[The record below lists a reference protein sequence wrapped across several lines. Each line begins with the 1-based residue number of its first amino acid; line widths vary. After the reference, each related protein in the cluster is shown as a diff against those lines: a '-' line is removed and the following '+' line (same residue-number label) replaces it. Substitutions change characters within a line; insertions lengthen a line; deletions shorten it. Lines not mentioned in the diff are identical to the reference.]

1 MYIFRAF
8 NRKLIS
14 PLFLDNVDTEEVV
27 SALDNRDFDIYD
39 ALTVDGKLLVQ
50 KEQYESVS
58 ASRYD
63 SVHDRLIFTTSVL
76 IKGDDSQHVRTA
88 TALDVIQKLQHDQ
101 MRKKPQHLAPMSS
114 SSSSAKSKKPKPYR
128 IGKDLVFPSE
138 HGEEMSISLDEAE
151 KYFGEDARNK
161 FFDQYRLM
169 SQNAQIIAPNGLN
182 AKYASESRIGTA
194 STSEPP
200 LTADRRSFLEE
211 QSIISSLAGDAFQ
224 MQASVADS
232 AGSVM
237 SAMKLLSDEFYQEL
251 QSISSNKKIKF
262 DVDKDILGTQ
272 SFGTYNKYKGN
283 DSHSVPSKQSSQ
295 GSSYTPQTK
304 VSMFSDEHT
313 RRRAR
318 MEIKHHIHE
327 SMPSLH
333 ELNKHIPA
341 SPRTRYLAGCIREGI
356 QPLPNLIVRR
366 NVTTTLDLSH
376 YSMGDKMG
384 RVLAECL
391 GDLPCLE
398 SINLNDN
405 NLTDDSLQFLI
416 EAIISIRSV
425 HELDLSRN
433 KIDGQSSDALAGYV
447 SRADCP
453 LKKLVLQV
461 ADVDDG
467 ECDHF
472 VQCLCSNEHLLEL
485 DLSSNLLGTTEAKAI
500 EEGGRTGGEAL
511 ADFIQSKSCRL
522 QVLKLGWNSIRG
534 KSACSLAKAVAF
546 NNTITY
552 LDLNN
557 NGLGYQAGELLGDA
571 IMENR
576 TLRTLLVSGNNL
588 TTTACICICIGIV
601 QNFALTRVEMN
612 ENPIGEVG
620 VRMIMQVSMSLGS
633 RVSLQAKN
641 CNTIVVDARCWYNP
655 SNPCRTYTLRLDR
668 PFDRAVAFHL
678 LHIVATHNS
687 YIFQTST
694 YELEKGNPQ
703 PLKLIQGVAK
713 DREVSFDED
722 QKKNLAGLRLVV
734 QAASNTQLAN
744 ELFFEADADHSG
756 RLDKDELQEVLGKIG
771 FVIEEDRLNDIMAVF
786 DVDGA
791 GTIDLQEFMSLLKSQ
806 QREAMLRIK
815 DLTEYPIMTLAGD
828 PSNKVYVPP
837 RKGIMH
843 LKLIDGF
850 VQKKKFYTMS
860 ATDQKYAYNMAKGLG
875 DVTMVTEAVKH
886 NKVRFDEAYSMY
898 KSVYKEIR
906 DKAGTLL
913 KVVPLMT
920 NPADSRQLVSKVTND
935 NRVEVARI
943 KMAFGVT
950 FRPMLG
956 SYNGYYC
963 LDLSKEL
970 HRMCLQRLLL
980 ESQTQASKRATA
992 SIIAFGKVG
1001 DTSQHGNWSC
1011 FRNEVFNGKSVVMTP
1026 ELVTPMPQTG
1036 TLEFDFATTARPTG
1050 GELRLS
1056 DKRLCKALHNICLLT
1071 PDKTDSAM
1079 RTLAEWRRRAHDMT
1093 QDKKMYMPMY
1103 SFDVPKALEIG
1114 RFSDEFYERVEDRR
1128 MLMRAGLKK
1137 EEIGLHMVNNDDDG
1151 TNSVTSGKEVKG
1163 DDQSTADMTEGSIG
1177 DPPDDNSA
1185 TENKTND
1192 NTDTESEGEGDG
1204 EDSVSYISPQ
1214 KMLELRQRRIAEQ
1227 RKRLQKLLASSSI
1240 TKQAKAKRLLDVI
1253 EETFN
1258 LLWIQARHLAL
1269 IITLFRSLL
1278 GYTTRCK
1285 FFGSYCAD
1293 IVVALFSRVVDL
1305 HNFEVVWEVL
1315 DAADC
1320 SAVLCRIGILNV
1332 YNPMKPEMSLELKM
1346 DRREER
1352 VVAKIIVYLSVVE
1365 PGLNLTFKQFMWK
1378 RDLDPIPGWDVTE
1391 PWMTEQGMSAHGY
1404 FAFTYY
1410 SGEGKNKNGCVPDI
1424 YLRKALTG
1432 LVLVDENEIVA
1443 EDESMPE
1450 ILVNTTAIHF
1460 ERNKDVWINYLV
1472 VDKYV

>member
-1 MYIFRAF
+1 M
-8 NRKLIS
+8 
-14 PLFLDNVDTEEVV
+14 DNVDTEEVV

-76 IKGDDSQHVRTA
+76 IKGDNSQHVRTA

-101 MRKKPQHLAPMSS
+101 MRKKPQHLAPIPSS
-114 SSSSAKSKKPKPYR
+114 SSSIKPNKPKPYR
-128 IGKDLVFPSE
+128 IDKELVIPSE
-138 HGEEMSISLDEAE
+138 HGEEMSLSLDEAE
-151 KYFGEDARNK
+151 KYFGEDARKK

-169 SQNAQIIAPNGLN
+169 SQNAHIIAPNGLS

-194 STSEPP
+194 NTSDSTI
-200 LTADRRSFLEE
+200 TVDCRTNLEE
-211 QSIISSLAGDAFQ
+211 QSIISSLAGDAFL
-224 MQASVADS
+224 MQSSIAES

-237 SAMKLLSDEFYQEL
+237 SAMQLLSDEFYQEL

-262 DVDKDILGTQ
+262 DVDKEILGTQ
-272 SFGTYNKYKGN
+272 SFGTYNKYKDF
-283 DSHSVPSKQSSQ
+283 DSHSLSSKKSSQ
-295 GSSYTPQTK
+295 VSTITQRTK

-318 MEIKHHIHE
+318 MEMKHSIYD
-327 SMPSLH
+327 SMASLN
-333 ELNKHIPA
+333 ELNKTIPA

-356 QPLPNLIVRR
+356 QPLSNLIVRR

-405 NLTDDSLQFLI
+405 NLTDDSLQYLI
-416 EAIISIRSV
+416 EAIISIPSV

-433 KIDGQSSDALAGYV
+433 KIDGQSSEALAGYV

-472 VQCLCSNEHLLEL
+472 VQCLCSNEQLLEL
-485 DLSSNLLGTTEAKAI
+485 DLSSNLLGTTETKAI

-534 KSACSLAKAVAF
+534 NSAASLAKAVAF
-546 NNTITY
+546 NNTITF

-601 QNFALTRVEMN
+601 QNFALNRVEMN

-641 CNTIVVDARCWYNP
+641 CNTIVTDGRCWYNP
-655 SNPCRTYTLRLDR
+655 SNPCRSYSLKLDR

-703 PLKLIQGVAK
+703 PLKLVQGIAK

-771 FVIEEDRLNDIMAVF
+771 FVIEEDRLHDIMAVF

-806 QREAMLRIK
+806 QREAMLRVK
-815 DLTEYPIMTLAGD
+815 DLTEYPIMTLSGD

-837 RKGIMH
+837 RKGVLH
-843 LKLIDGF
+843 LKLVDGF

-886 NKVRFDEAYSMY
+886 SKVRFDEAYSMY

-920 NPADSRQLVSKVTND
+920 NPSDSRQLVSKVTND

-970 HRMCLQRLLL
+970 HRLCLQRLLL
-980 ESQTQASKRATA
+980 ESQTQAAKRGAA
-992 SIIAFGKVG
+992 SIIAIGKVG

-1011 FRNEVFNGKSVVMTP
+1011 FRNEVLNGKAVVITP

-1036 TLEFDFATTARPTG
+1036 TLEFDFSTTARPTG
-1050 GELRLS
+1050 SELRLS

-1071 PDKTDSAM
+1071 PEKSDSAM
-1079 RTLAEWRRRAHDMT
+1079 RTLADWRRKAHEMT

-1103 SFDVPKALEIG
+1103 AFDVPKALEIG
-1114 RFSDEFYERVEDRR
+1114 RYSDDFYERVEDRR

-1137 EEIGLHMVNNDDDG
+1137 EEIGLHMVNNDDNHG
-1151 TNSVTSGKEVKG
+1151 ANTAATVKG
-1163 DDQSTADMTEGSIG
+1163 DDKSTADNTDGSIG
-1177 DPPDDNSA
+1177 DIGDDSSFAANL
-1185 TENKTND
+1185 KTND
-1192 NTDTESEGEGDG
+1192 NTDSESEGEEDGD
-1204 EDSVSYISPQ
+1204 SISYISPQ
-1214 KMLELRQRRIAEQ
+1214 KMLELRQKRIADQ
-1227 RKRLQKLLASSSI
+1227 LKRLQKLLSSSSI
-1240 TKQAKAKRLLDVI
+1240 SKQAKAKRLLDVI

-1269 IITLFRSLL
+1269 IVTLFRSLL
-1278 GYTTRCK
+1278 GYATRCK

-1320 SAVLCRIGILNV
+1320 SAVLCRIGMLNIF
-1332 YNPMKPEMSLELKM
+1332 NPMKPEMSLELKM

-1378 RDLDPIPGWDVTE
+1378 RELDPIPGWDVTE

-1410 SGEGKNKNGCVPDI
+1410 SGEGKNKCGCVPDI
-1424 YLRKALTG
+1424 YLRRALTG
-1432 LVLVDENEIVA
+1432 LVLIDENEIVA

-1450 ILVNTTAIHF
+1450 ALINTTAIHY
-1460 ERNKDVWINYLV
+1460 ERNKDLWINYLV
-1472 VDKYV
+1472 IDKYV